1 MSTGWNFQWKPH
13 RVTERVCLVLSWEKF
28 IPVYT
33 HLVLTNIFENVSW
46 VVHLAVWHRGR
57 RWPLVSPHCS
67 TLVTAAG
74 PQSLIRWSWKGRDFF
89 YDEDDESDVT
99 TCVSTLSTACFNS
112 SEKKFLYTLVAFN
125 TVFMKSWGCLKSCW
139 IMQYRFSAAS
149 VGRLWQILWIW
160 KSVSAWRWQENLAT
174 SKFTCCC
181 CSEHTTTTGGRTGE
195 REEGTGWHWA
205 PCLGWLSIVVVVIAS
220 KPENPPHIT
229 TGGRRAGGTKLSS
242 HWLTLY
248 CPAQEDL
255 PLAKRAI
262 VFGT

>member
-1 MSTGWNFQWKPH
+1 MVMMK
-13 RVTERVCLVLSWEKF
+13 
-28 IPVYT
+28 
-33 HLVLTNIFENVSW
+33 
-46 VVHLAVWHRGR
+46 AV
-57 RWPLVSPHCS
+57 WPLVSPHCS
-67 TLVTAAG
+67 TLVTAG

-99 TCVSTLSTACFNS
+99 TCVSTLSTACFNR

-181 CSEHTTTTGGRTGE
+181 CSEQQQQ
-195 REEGTGWHWA
+195 EEEQE
-205 PCLGWLSIVVVVIAS
+205 
-220 KPENPPHIT
+220 K
-229 TGGRRAGGTKLSS
+229 GRRGQGGTKLPSLVGS
-242 HWLTLY
+242 LLLLLLLLLLWLQANQKT
-248 CPAQEDL
+248 
-255 PLAKRAI
+255 PLI
-262 VFGT
+262 